1 MTAVYKF
8 KDLNALADYYAER
21 AARARK
27 EATSDRIIKKRAEE
41 LRYAAFIYE
50 GIVEL
55 LRHTILGDVS

>member
-1 MTAVYKF
+1 MNPVYKF

-27 EATSDRIIKKRAEE
+27 ESTSNRIIKKRAEE

-50 GIVEL
+50 GIVEQ
-55 LRHTILGDVS
+55 LRNTILGETP